1 MSEDKHPLDLV
12 PDLKDLNT
20 EVLFG
25 KVWADERLSKRDR
38 SIATCAILMA
48 MYRTE
53 ELKFHLNFAQ
63 ENGLTQDEL
72 KALITHISFYAGW
85 PSGVNATRVANEVF
99 A

>member
-1 MSEDKHPLDLV
+1 
-12 PDLKDLNT
+12 
-20 EVLFG
+20 
-25 KVWADERLSKRDR
+25 
-38 SIATCAILMA
+38 

-85 PSGVNATRVANEVF
+85 PSGVNATRVAEEVF
-99 A
+99 GD